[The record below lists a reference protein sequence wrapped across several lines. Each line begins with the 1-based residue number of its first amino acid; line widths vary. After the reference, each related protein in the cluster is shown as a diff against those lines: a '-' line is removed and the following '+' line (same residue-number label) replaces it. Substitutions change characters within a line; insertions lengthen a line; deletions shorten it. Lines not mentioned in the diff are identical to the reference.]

1 MNRRLCWP
9 YQREST
15 KISLERI
22 YDFEFQKNWYS
33 ATAKHRFF
41 DSLIYYIFEFLYDN
55 AYEDAEKTLGL
66 SLYNQEEIDLINNW
80 ISFFDDEFKANQP
93 DSYYTNHPLWQ
104 KLIDDA
110 KHIVA
115 LMEENE
121 KKYDYDADVEDY
133 NLELYEEERKALEDL
148 RNKQIKS

>member
-1 MNRRLCWP
+1 MNRKLCWP
-9 YQREST
+9 YQRESV
-15 KISLERI
+15 KGMIARI

-33 ATAKHRFF
+33 TTAKHRFF

-55 AYEDAEKTLGL
+55 AYEDVEKTLGF
-66 SLYNQEEIDLINNW
+66 SLYNQEEIDLINDW
-80 ISFFDDEFKANQP
+80 ISFFDDEFKAKQP

-115 LMEENE
+115 LMDENE
-121 KKYDYDADVEDY
+121 KKYDYDADVKDY
-133 NLELYEEERKALEDL
+133 NRQLEEEERKALEDL
-148 RNKQIKS
+148 HSKQIKS